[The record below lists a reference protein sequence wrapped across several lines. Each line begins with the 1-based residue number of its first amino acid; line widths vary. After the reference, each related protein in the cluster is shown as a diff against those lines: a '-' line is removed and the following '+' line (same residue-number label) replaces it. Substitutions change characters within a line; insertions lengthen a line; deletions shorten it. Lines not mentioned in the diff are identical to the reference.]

1 MPDKARG
8 CKTVTCVMCSWV
20 CGSWE
25 GGRCSS
31 SSPVPSAWPPQTSV
45 LPMSSCLQLW
55 TALSISAHE
64 NMSSPQDPGGIS
76 RFCICHPPFYTVVLT
91 ASSISRKKEK
101 KKKKFPA
108 LSWVLSHLFLPANTM
123 GFSVLI
129 PDLLGRG
136 CLVIFH
142 RREREW
148 VWSLGNRP
156 QAWLCL

>member
-31 SSPVPSAWPPQTSV
+31 SSPQTSV
-45 LPMSSCLQLW
+45 LPMSSCSQLW

-64 NMSSPQDPGGIS
+64 NTSSPQDPGDIS

-91 ASSISRKKEK
+91 ASSISRKKK
-101 KKKKFPA
+101 KKNFPA

-142 RREREW
+142 RAGKRTGLVARQRAS
-148 VWSLGNRP
+148 SLALP
-156 QAWLCL
+156 LT